1 MPFLAP
7 SSARAARPPGLG
19 YILVTV
25 WIDVLS
31 WGVTLPVYPRLIQ
44 GFTHGDVALAAGI
57 VGGLTTLFFGVQLFA
72 APVLGALSDHFGR
85 RPVILAAALGL
96 GLDLLAMVWMV
107 FRPSLGVMIV
117 TRIVHAVSAAIGPMA
132 MAYIADVTPPEARSK
147 AFGRYLAVFSTGII
161 VGPALGGLLGQMAL
175 WLPFAAGAA
184 FALLNAAYGLF
195 GLPESL
201 PAGQRRPLTLKA
213 ANPFGAVAFL
223 RVDGVLARLALALF
237 LLMFANQF
245 WSVWALYSAYRYGW
259 TTMDVGLSFAFIGL
273 LGGGMQFFAVEPT
286 VRWMG
291 ERWAMMVGVGLFLAS
306 QLLFALAATSALF
319 LVGHVVMGLGGIG
332 TPAFNAVMSRRVGP
346 DRQGEFQ
353 GAIGSLQ
360 GLAGLFGPLI
370 FSGSFAY
377 VTSPGSLWRL
387 TGAPFFLSAAFALAA
402 LILTIRF
409 VRGAAGGPPTVCAN
423 AAFNEGPAS

>member
-1 MPFLAP
+1 MP
-7 SSARAARPPGLG
+7 SSFLKPSARSARTPGLL

-44 GFTHGDVALAAGI
+44 KFTHGDVAMAAAI

-72 APVLGALSDHFGR
+72 APILGALSDHYGR
-85 RPVILAAALGL
+85 RPVILTASLGL
-96 GLDLLAMVWMV
+96 GVDLLAMVWMV
-107 FRPSLGVMIV
+107 FRPSPAVMIA

-132 MAYIADVTPPEARSK
+132 MAYIADVTPPEDRTR

-161 VGPALGGLLGQMAL
+161 VGPALGGLLGQVAL
-175 WLPFAAGAA
+175 WLPFAAGAT
-184 FALLNAAYGLF
+184 FALLNTAYGLI

-201 PAGQRRPLTLKA
+201 SQAQRRPLTLKA

-223 RVDGVLARLALALF
+223 RLDPTLALLAVATF

-245 WSVWALYSAYRYGW
+245 WSVWALYSSYRYGW

-273 LGGGMQFFAVEPT
+273 LGGVMQFFAVEPA

-291 ERWAMMVGVGLFLAS
+291 ERWAMLVGVGLFLMS
-306 QLLFALAATSALF
+306 QLVFALASTSAVF

-332 TPAFNAVMSRRVGP
+332 TPAFNASMSRRINP

-353 GAIGSLQ
+353 GAMGSLQ
-360 GLAGLFGPLI
+360 GLSGLIGPVI

-377 VTSPGSLWRL
+377 VTSPGALWRV
-387 TGAPFFLSAAFALAA
+387 TGAPFFISAALALGP
-402 LILTIRF
+402 LVLT
-409 VRGAAGGPPTVCAN
+409 VRSAGKGAETPPPT
-423 AAFNEGPAS
+423 